1 MACRRFFRFFMR
13 FAAPVLIGAVA
24 FLPLRA
30 GEKDPDPHRF
40 DEEITRFLEWD
51 RQNSVPRNAALFAG
65 SSSIRLWNT
74 AESFPQFPVI
84 NRGFGGAHISDVLFF
99 MEKIVLP
106 YRPAAIVFYAG
117 DNDIADGKSAEKVLA
132 DFRRFV
138 ERVRQALPET
148 RIVFLPIKPS
158 LARWNFWPEMKKA
171 NGLIETYCAGDER
184 LFYADTAAPILAG
197 GGKPGSELFLED
209 GLHLSAAGYRLWSE
223 ALKPALEKALAY
235 DRKADRAIKNLE

>member
-1 MACRRFFRFFMR
+1 MAHRKFSRFFMR

-24 FLPLRA
+24 FLPLHA
-30 GEKDPDPHRF
+30 GEENPEPRRF
-40 DEEITRFLEWD
+40 DEEITRFGEWD
-51 RQNSVPRNAALFAG
+51 RQNSVPRNAVLFAG
-65 SSSIRLWNT
+65 SSSIRLWKT
-74 AESFPQFPVI
+74 AEYFPQFPVI

-106 YRPAAIVFYAG
+106 YRPAVIVFYAG

-132 DFRRFV
+132 DYRQFV

-148 RIVFLPIKPS
+148 RIIFLPIKPS

-171 NGLIETYCAGDER
+171 NGLIEAYCAGDER
-184 LFYADTAAPILAG
+184 LFYADTATPMLAG

-209 GLHLSAAGYRLWSE
+209 GLHLSEAGYRLWSGV
-223 ALKPALEKALAY
+223 LKTALEKALAG
-235 DRKADRAIKNLE
+235 KWNADKAIKTVE